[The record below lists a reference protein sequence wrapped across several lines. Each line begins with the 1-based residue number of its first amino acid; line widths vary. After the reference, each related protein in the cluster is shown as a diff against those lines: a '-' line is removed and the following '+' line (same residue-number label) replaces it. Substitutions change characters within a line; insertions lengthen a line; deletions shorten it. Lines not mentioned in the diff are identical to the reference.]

1 MIKFLNV
8 IIRVYFLFINVR
20 QNISSS
26 KISKYMHPLIYSPD
40 YYNKNEKGYLILM
53 LRNQSA
59 KNLQNQKFYPKLLIF
74 LMKIIKLIN
83 KSKKN
88 KSKKS

>member
-1 MIKFLNV
+1 
-8 IIRVYFLFINVR
+8 
-20 QNISSS
+20 
-26 KISKYMHPLIYSPD
+26 MHPLIYSPD